1 VKRWTKILLALVVL
15 VIAAVASIPLFVN
28 ANTFRPTIEKQLT
41 TALGRSVKLGD
52 LSLSPFSGS
61 LVAKDLSVA
70 GDPSFG
76 AAPFLTANELRIGVS
91 LRLLIFSHQVDVRY
105 LQIESPQITLI
116 RAANGTWNFSS
127 IGRRSG
133 ASTTAND
140 APSGAASGNSSGS
153 APDIPDL
160 SAGRIAIEEGRVTI
174 ASVPEHGEPSVYDH
188 VNFVARDFSFASQ
201 FPFDLSANLPAGGT
215 IRATGHAGPINR
227 VDAATSHADAEISV
241 KYLDFVAA
249 GFIDPD
255 AGVSLLADIETR
267 AGSDGEALTTSGTA
281 HIENLKLRKGAVAA
295 SKSVDLAFNGSHRLK
310 ENTGRIEDATARFGG
325 AEIHVSGTYEP
336 VASGANGAED
346 PLLTLKLAGQNLPID
361 ELQPLM
367 AAAAVRL
374 PNGAK
379 LKGGTISM
387 NLAITGQPKSLVIT
401 GPIALDNTRLV
412 GFDIGSKIHGIAAL
426 SGMKTGDTTEFE
438 KLNVLVRISN
448 AGVLADKIEATIP
461 AVGELTGSGTV
472 SAADQLDFNLLVKVA
487 SAKGIGKV
495 GAGIITMVNGS
506 GGSSGKGS
514 GVPLHIT
521 GTPDDPYITADVGG
535 IVQKKTKSIT
545 SIFGK
550 KK

>member
-1 VKRWTKILLALVVL
+1 MKRWTKILLALVVL

-28 ANTFRPTIEKQLT
+28 ANTFRPAIEKQLT
-41 TALGRSVKLGD
+41 AALGRSVKFGE
-52 LSLSPFSGS
+52 LSLSPFSGR

-76 AAPFLTANELRIGVS
+76 PAPFLTANELRIGVS
-91 LRLLIFSHQVDVRY
+91 LRPLIFSHHVDVRY
-105 LQIESPQITLI
+105 FQIESPQITLI
-116 RAANGTWNFSS
+116 RATNGTWNFSS

-140 APSGAASGNSSGS
+140 APSGAASGKSSSS

-174 ASVPEHGEPSVYDH
+174 VSLPERGEPSVYEH
-188 VNFVARDFSFASQ
+188 VNFVARDFSFALL

-215 IRATGHAGPINR
+215 IRATGHVGPINR

-241 KYLDFVAA
+241 KHLDLVAA
-249 GFIDPD
+249 GFVDPD

-267 AGSDGEALTTSGTA
+267 SASDGEALTTSGTV

-295 SKSVDLAFNGSHRLK
+295 SKSFDLAFNGTHRLK
-310 ENTGRIEDATARFGG
+310 QNTGRIEDASVKIGG
-325 AEIHVSGTYEP
+325 AAIHVKGTYEP
-336 VASGANGAED
+336 VASETHGADD
-346 PLLTLKLAGQNLPID
+346 PLLNLELAGQSLPID

-374 PNGAK
+374 PNDAK

-448 AGVLADKIEATIP
+448 AGVVADKIEAAIP

-487 SAKGIGKV
+487 SAKGLGKV
-495 GAGIITMVNGS
+495 GAGLLTMMNGS

-514 GVPLHIT
+514 GVPVHIT
-521 GTPDDPYITADVGG
+521 GTLDDPYITADVGG